1 MNVLIVDDHLMTIE
15 GYIALFEKE
24 ISVFTASK
32 ALNCEE
38 AYHLTTS
45 VPVLDIAIIDY
56 QLPEFT
62 EKELNNGIDIALLIK
77 KHHPKCKVIMITAY
91 QEAVIVYDIHRKA
104 RPNALIIKNDIS
116 YTTFKE
122 CLGSENRYLSSTA
135 RKAINI
141 INNNEELFNEV
152 NREILL
158 YLKQGFKLDEIGDAL
173 SFSESTIQ
181 KRITKLKELLNA
193 KDISSLIKEATIQ
206 KII

>member
-56 QLPEFT
+56 QIPEFE

-77 KHHPKCKVIMITAY
+77 KHHPKCKIIMITAY

-104 RPNALIIKNDIS
+104 RPDALVIKSDIS

-122 CLGSENRYLSSTA
+122 CLNSENRYLSTTA
-135 RKAINI
+135 QKAIGI
-141 INNNEELFNEV
+141 INSNEELFNEV

-158 YLKQGFKLDEIGDAL
+158 YLKQGYKLNEIEQYVPLTTSG
-173 SFSESTIQ
+173 IQ
-181 KRITKLKELLNA
+181 KRITKLKELFNVM
-193 KDISSLIKEATIQ
+193 DINGLIKEAVKNGIV
-206 KII
+206 

>member
-1 MNVLIVDDHLMTIE
+1 MNILIVDDHLMTIE

-91 QEAVIVYDIHRKA
+91 QEAVIVYHIHKKA
-104 RPNALIIKNDIS
+104 RPDALVIKSDIS

-122 CLGSENRYLSSTA
+122 CLNSENRYLSTTA
-135 RKAINI
+135 QKAIGI

-152 NREILL
+152 NREILF
-158 YLKQGFKLDEIGDAL
+158 YLKQGFKINEIGNVL
-173 SFSESTIQ
+173 SLSESTIQ
-181 KRITKLKELLNA
+181 KRIAKIRELLDV
-193 KDISSLIKEATIQ
+193 KDISSLIKEATLQ